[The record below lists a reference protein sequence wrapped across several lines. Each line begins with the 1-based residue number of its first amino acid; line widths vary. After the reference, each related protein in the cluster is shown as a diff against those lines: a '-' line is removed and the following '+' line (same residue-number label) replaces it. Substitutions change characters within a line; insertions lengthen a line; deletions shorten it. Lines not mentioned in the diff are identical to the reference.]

1 MSEKENSGTSILERL
16 QGMGVKTQ
24 PPQQQQPKE
33 KAPKSVKSVLPA
45 STQSSISAFTIKPI
59 PSFKVLKPEDRVAM
73 MEGLAE
79 FKKQI
84 PSVLH
89 DIVAFRRDV
98 SGLTPEEQ
106 LSYKAQLDQANGM
119 VAEYLNRPGAAGV
132 TAKVAYADALVR
144 TCPEERRAVI
154 ETADELL
161 RIRFTDEVSSQR
173 RGSVAV
179 YNRSFVADTDLARI
193 PGVEEVMKALAGLV
207 DRTRAAGRKFFEE
220 SLQSLQKREGEVD
233 GEPLTMDEIL
243 SGKDGRRILPIPDQ
257 KETVR
262 GEFRVYKGGLFL
274 VEVIDGE
281 VSIID
286 AAGGVHRLLDRLAGL
301 SFSVDLLGNEEFR
314 PEERIEDSSE
324 FSNLKLMFKLLKL
337 GVTEGREAEAK
348 AEGRESFK
356 AQVETEREALKA
368 KANLS
373 QTEAHIAQLPGL
385 FVQDWGP
392 KFDERTGRRDKRG
405 NPIVHTVWFP
415 ICLAERNSNG
425 LIRVVE
431 TPERLAEFFAPHMN
445 FAEPGDAY
453 SSLGKLGVLLRRDK
467 VRAEAGTTPEEQKF
481 AAESKAKAD
490 KAKAEAKA
498 KADTKAASKL
508 ASELA
513 AGSGEDLSGVNIP
526 PIPSPSEKGEET
538 KGLKKTPKSRRK

>member
-1 MSEKENSGTSILERL
+1 MSEQKDSSGASILERL

-24 PPQQQQPKE
+24 AQQPKE
-33 KAPKSVKSVLPA
+33 KAPKAGVKKSVLPMTT
-45 STQSSISAFTIKPI
+45 STSVSAFVIKPL
-59 PSFKVLKPEDRVAM
+59 PSFKVLKPEDRTAM
-73 MEGLAE
+73 LEGLAE
-79 FKKQI
+79 FKKAI
-84 PSVLH
+84 PSVMH

-98 SGLTPEEQ
+98 SGLSPEEQ
-106 LSYKAQLDQANGM
+106 LSYKPQLDQANSL

-154 ETADELL
+154 ETGDELL

-173 RGSVAV
+173 RGSVSV
-179 YNRSFVADTDLARI
+179 YNRFFAPDSDLSKI

-220 SLQSLQKREGEVD
+220 SFQSLQKREGEV
-233 GEPLTMDEIL
+233 GEPLSVDEIL
-243 SGKDGRRILPIPDQ
+243 FGKNGRRILPIPDQ
-257 KETVR
+257 RETVR

-274 VEVIDGE
+274 VEVTDGE
-281 VSIID
+281 ISIID
-286 AAGGVHRLLDRLAGL
+286 AAGGVHRLLDRFVGL
-301 SFSVDLLGNEEFR
+301 SLSVDILGSEEFR

-324 FSNLKLMFKLLKL
+324 FSNLKLMFKLLRL

-348 AEGRESFK
+348 AEGREAFK
-356 AQVETEREALKA
+356 SQVESEREALKA
-368 KANLS
+368 KATLS

-405 NPIVHTVWFP
+405 NPIVHTVWYP
-415 ICLAERNSNG
+415 VSLVERNANG
-425 LIRVVE
+425 LVRVVE
-431 TPERLAEFFAPHMN
+431 TPERLKEFFAPHMN
-445 FAEPGDAY
+445 FLEPGDSY

-467 VRAEAGTTPEEQKF
+467 VRAEAGTTPEEQKV
-481 AAESKAKAD
+481 AAESKVKAD
-490 KAKAEAKA
+490 KAKAEAKT
-498 KADTKAASKL
+498 KADTKAANKL
-508 ASELA
+508 AAELA
-513 AGSGEDLSGVNIP
+513 AGSNEDISELEIP
-526 PIPSPSEKGEET
+526 PIPSPSEKGEEA